1 MKISIIIIGQ
11 KIDFSAKT
19 RRNQEDEKKLG
30 LTNWVA
36 AEPMGED
43 ATSIDSIFERVIHTD
58 SVTAP
63 AKRFVR
69 VRVTAN

>member
-30 LTNWVA
+30 LT
-36 AEPMGED
+36 
-43 ATSIDSIFERVIHTD
+43 DSINLLSWGLPESRLAQQWNHRRIPT
-58 SVTAP
+58 
-63 AKRFVR
+63 
-69 VRVTAN
+69 